1 SPDGKWLVYVSFAAS
16 APQNLWKVPIEGG
29 DPVPVT
35 GMISTLP
42 AISPDGKLIA
52 FRSVDAAN
60 QRMKISVMSF
70 ADGRLMKAFDIQPT
84 TIIAGD
90 YKVLRWTPD
99 GDGLAYIDT
108 RTGAANIWVRP
119 VGGGPERQLTYFNSE
134 QIFKFAWSRDGKHL

>member
-1 SPDGKWLVYVSFAAS
+1 MAADGTGPKQLTDVGSNDCNVGQPSVSADGRYIVFTSGRTGTVHIWRINIDGSDPQQLTNGPGEGWPECSPDGKWLVYVSFAAS

-70 ADGRLMKAFDIQPT
+70 ADGRLM
-84 TIIAGD
+84 
-90 YKVLRWTPD
+90 
-99 GDGLAYIDT
+99 
-108 RTGAANIWVRP
+108 
-119 VGGGPERQLTYFNSE
+119 
-134 QIFKFAWSRDGKHL
+134 